1 MAAGSVEERTMKTK
15 IALTIGLLLS
25 ASASV
30 IVAKDAPMFV
40 WNRTT
45 LGMVEAASVGRGQ
58 QIAEEQKCAKC
69 HGKIGVSEDED
80 SPNIAGQKGSYVAKQ
95 LADYKAE
102 AREEKSMTKAARKL
116 NPQDM
121 ADLGA
126 FYATQKPEK
135 AAGKV
140 KKEPLLVSA
149 GDEKRFL
156 LPCGSCHGKKGEGFG
171 HEVPALMGQKGT
183 PFLDTMKAF
192 KDEDRANDHYGRM
205 RFIAAQLTDDEIAAI
220 VAYYRAPEAAP
231 KPDKDD

>member
-1 MAAGSVEERTMKTK
+1 MAAGSLEERTMKTK

-40 WNRTT
+40 WNRTS
-45 LGMVEAASVGRGQ
+45 LGMVDAASAGRGA

-69 HGKIGVSEDED
+69 HGKLGIAEDED
-80 SPNIAGQKGSYVAKQ
+80 SPNIAGQKAAYIKKQ

-102 AREEKSMTKAARKL
+102 AREEKSMTKAAKKL

-126 FYATQKPEK
+126 FYAAQKPEK
-135 AAGKV
+135 ALGKV
-140 KKEPLLVSA
+140 KKEPVLVSA

-171 HEVPALMGQKGT
+171 HEVPLLMGQKGT
-183 PFLDTMKAF
+183 PFTETMKAF

-205 RFIAAQLTDDEIAAI
+205 RFIAAQLTDDELTEI
-220 VAYYRAPEAAP
+220 VAYYRAPEAVA

>member
-1 MAAGSVEERTMKTK
+1 MKTK

-45 LGMVEAASVGRGQ
+45 LSMVEAASAGRGQ

-69 HGKIGVSEDED
+69 HGKVGISEDED
-80 SPNIAGQKGSYVAKQ
+80 SPNIAGQRAAYIVKQ
-95 LADYKAE
+95 LADYKE
-102 AREEKSMTKAARKL
+102 GAREEKSMTKAAKKL

-126 FYATQKPEK
+126 FFAAQKPEK

-140 KKEPLLVSA
+140 KKPPVLVA
-149 GDEKRFL
+149 VGDEKRFL
-156 LPCGSCHGKKGEGFG
+156 LPCGSCHGKKGEGWG
-171 HEVPALMGQKGT
+171 HEVPLLMGQKGT
-183 PFLDTMKAF
+183 PFADTMKAF
-192 KDEDRANDHYGRM
+192 KDEDRANDHFGRM
-205 RFIAAQLTDDEIAAI
+205 RFIAQQLTDEEMESI
-220 VAYYRAPEAAP
+220 VAYYRAPEAVA
-231 KPDKDD
+231 KEDKDE